1 MVGFHMSLYKPI
13 NIVFQNYLDDVCF
26 DEGIIKSM
34 NVQNLP
40 RIYYFLPFMICL
52 NIMSHAMHILSK
64 QSSFVGVTPYAIILF
79 EFVF

>member
-1 MVGFHMSLYKPI
+1 MSLYKPI

-52 NIMSHAMHILSK
+52 NIMSHAMHTILSK
-64 QSSFVGVTPYAIILF
+64 QSFFVGVTPYAIILF
-79 EFVF
+79 EFAF